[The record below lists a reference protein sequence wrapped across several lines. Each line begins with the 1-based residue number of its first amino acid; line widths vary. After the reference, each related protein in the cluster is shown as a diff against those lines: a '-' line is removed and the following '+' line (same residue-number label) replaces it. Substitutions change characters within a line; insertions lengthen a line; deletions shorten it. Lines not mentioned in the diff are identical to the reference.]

1 MQRLNGKIVHYV
13 YAAPPWRLV
22 GRLVYNESL
31 PAPLSGEYL
40 INAIDLGECFSS
52 AEEFQRRIDAVR
64 RETK

>member
-1 MQRLNGKIVHYV
+1 MQLLNGRIVHYV
-13 YAAPPWRLV
+13 YAPRWKLV

-31 PAPLSGEYL
+31 PAPLNGEYL
-40 INAIDLGECFSS
+40 INAVNLGESFSS